1 MDNIE
6 SLTVSCDWDGDVEV
20 AKIKYIKD
28 DFEKVFQE
36 RDDTVV
42 YLSVDKIKTHIT
54 ENYPDK
60 SISELL
66 KSEYNILRKQYSQNV
81 SKRIA
86 KALDNAK
93 ERLEVI
99 LDKLKEEKYK
109 VDVLKSHEPHFPY
122 PSGPRDYQVQA
133 FEN

>member
-1 MDNIE
+1 MI
-6 SLTVSCDWDGDVEV
+6 GMDVEV

-36 RDDTVV
+36 RDATVV
-42 YLSVDKIKTHIT
+42 YLSADKIKTHIT

-66 KSEYNILRKQYSQNV
+66 KSEYNILRNIRKIL
-81 SKRIA
+81 KRIA

-93 ERLEVI
+93 ELLR
-99 LDKLKEEKYK
+99 
-109 VDVLKSHEPHFPY
+109 
-122 PSGPRDYQVQA
+122 
-133 FEN
+133 